1 MDSACR
7 IAIVSGDELWG
18 IERVRVALSAAGYQV
33 NSLGITEFERAAT
46 RQPPD
51 LIIANLSGSTSDD
64 LQMCELIRRVNSAP
78 IVAIGSGADELFR
91 VSMMEYL
98 ADDFLTRPINP
109 RELVARVGN
118 ILRRTN
124 PQQAFPKLTE
134 GTSPDQPIQTDPEKT
149 HFFSR
154 IGYKVFHRHTRR
166 GG

>member
-18 IERVRVALSAAGYQV
+18 IERARAALSAAGYQV
-33 NSLGITEFERAAT
+33 NSLGMAEFENAAS

-64 LQMCELIRRVNSAP
+64 LKMCQLIRHVNSAP
-78 IVAIGSGADELFR
+78 MVAIGSGADETFR
-91 VSMMEYL
+91 VSMMECL
-98 ADDFLTRPINP
+98 VDDFLTRPINP

-124 PQQAFPKLTE
+124 PQKSYPKPSE
-134 GTSPDQPIQTDPEKT
+134 NAIPNQSIQPAPEKA
-149 HFFSR
+149 HFLSR
-154 IGYKVFHRHTRR
+154 IAHKVFRRHTQRS
-166 GG
+166 G